1 MRQPIINNKH
11 WHENSKF
18 LFFCLLLVLCSETC
32 IATDVAV
39 GEDKSEVDL
48 TKPCASLHMR
58 GINIEHSPLLFDRDD
73 LVVCRAA
80 KVGSTELRM
89 IHNAY
94 YSNERKFPRKFNSNK
109 KKAILTKTL
118 SSLKNFTMTNN
129 LLHSDHFDRVMFVR
143 HPVRRILSGWLESY
157 AMLIDNYKGVDPSGP
172 IAFEQWLKKLVFANH
187 YIEDCSEFST
197 SMSTHMYF
205 QHVLPPQHCR
215 CGIWD
220 CNVKWKT
227 YKIEEHSVTSI
238 MADLI
243 PGPWIPPH
251 KENDSRANS
260 KKYNERD
267 YFTSDVLEILNNITS
282 VERELFGYDPIMF
295 MGATEEEKD
304 L

>member
-1 MRQPIINNKH
+1 M
-11 WHENSKF
+11 
-18 LFFCLLLVLCSETC
+18 LVLFSETY

-39 GEDKSEVDL
+39 GKDKSQVDF
-48 TKPCASLHMR
+48 TKPCASLHIR
-58 GINIEHSPLLFDRDD
+58 GIDIEHSPLFFGRGDF
-73 LVVCRAA
+73 VVYLTV

-94 YSNERKFPRKFNSNK
+94 YSKERKFPRKFNSNQ
-109 KKAILTKTL
+109 KKAILTKTM

-157 AMLIDNYKGVDPSGP
+157 AELVDNDKGVDPSGP
-172 IAFEQWLKKLVFANH
+172 IAFEQWLKKSHFANH

-197 SMSTHMYF
+197 SMSTHMHF

-227 YKIEEHSVTSI
+227 YKIEEHSITSI

-251 KENDSRANS
+251 KESDSRANS
-260 KKYNERD
+260 KKYNERH
-267 YFTSDVLEILNNITS
+267 YFTPDVLEILNNITS